1 MLRILTSLRKRAQ
14 GDYTVQRPTAL
25 TLARHI
31 LAAVISDGMLWVVI
45 PVLAVTAFLYTHH
58 FHNDLL
64 LALMFLGLVM
74 IALVRGCRKWQNDL
88 DEYQRHLALERQQ
101 KPGRT
106 STAIPGYYPSRR
118 Y

>member
-14 GDYTVQRPTAL
+14 GGYTVQRPTAL

-31 LAAVISDGMLWVVI
+31 LAAVVTDGMLWVVI
-45 PVLAVTAFLYTHH
+45 PVLAITAFLYTHH
-58 FHNDLL
+58 FQNDSL

-88 DEYQRHLALERQQ
+88 NEYQFHLALVRSRKQ
-101 KPGRT
+101 GRT
-106 STAIPGYYPSRR
+106 STDIPGYYPSRR

>member
-1 MLRILTSLRKRAQ
+1 MLRILKSLRKRAQ

-25 TLARHI
+25 TLTRHI
-31 LAAVISDGMLWVVI
+31 LAAVISDGMIWVVI
-45 PVLAVTAFLYTHH
+45 PVLAVTAFLYNHH
-58 FHNDLL
+58 FLNEMVVP
-64 LALMFLGLVM
+64 LMLLGLGM

-88 DEYQRHLALERQQ
+88 NEYQRHLAVERQQ

-106 STAIPGYYPSRR
+106 SADIPGYYPSRR